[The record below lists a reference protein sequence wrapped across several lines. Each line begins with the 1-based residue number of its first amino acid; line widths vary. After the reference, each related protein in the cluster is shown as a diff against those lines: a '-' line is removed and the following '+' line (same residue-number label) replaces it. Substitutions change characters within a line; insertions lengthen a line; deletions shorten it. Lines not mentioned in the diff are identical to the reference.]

1 MADLLSKLSPV
12 PGSRASCKK
21 RVGRGP
27 GSGLGATCGRGDK
40 GDTARGAS
48 TRAGFEG
55 GQMPLYRRVPKRGF
69 FSPNGVEYNVVNL
82 RDLARFPAGA
92 VVDPDTLRAARLVRR
107 AGPVK
112 ILGVGELDRALTVK
126 AHRFSGKAAERI
138 AAAGGTIERLGPQPP
153 VPEVKAPA
161 VVAAPAAAAA
171 PAAVAAPAAAA
182 SSPVPEKKAVVAV
195 AEKKPAAPALEKK
208 AVVAVAEKKPAAPAP
223 EKKS

>member
-12 PGSRASCKK
+12 PGARASCKK

-82 RDLARFPAGA
+82 RDLGRFPAGA

-161 VVAAPAAAAA
+161 AAAAAAA
-171 PAAVAAPAAAA
+171 PAAVAAPAAA
-182 SSPVPEKKAVVAV
+182 PVPEKKAAVPAPEKKPAV
-195 AEKKPAAPALEKK
+195 APVPEKKPAAAPVPEKPA
-208 AVVAVAEKKPAAPAP
+208 AAPAP